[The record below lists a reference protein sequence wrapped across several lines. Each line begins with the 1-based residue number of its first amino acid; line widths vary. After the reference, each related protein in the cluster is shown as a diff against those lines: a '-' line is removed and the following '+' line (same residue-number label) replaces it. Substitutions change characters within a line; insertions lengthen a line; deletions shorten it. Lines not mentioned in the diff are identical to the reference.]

1 MSQRIEQPPSLVQ
14 LAVNVL
20 LRMMSLGEL
29 KPGDRVIENRLTQE
43 LGISRPPL
51 REALRVLEQQGMI
64 TQIPRKGAIVTNL
77 TLHDVYEIYTLRRE
91 VERIAV
97 DLGVP
102 VSDPVR
108 LERVRAALLRLEEAA
123 QAGDHVGVI
132 EGGYEYHA
140 AVIGLSGHR
149 RLEDAYRSLHL
160 QLVLCMAMNR
170 RVREPKEDLLGDA
183 ARHRRLLEVIETGDR
198 KAVHEAIITHGDRAF
213 LINIENEIGGH
224 TPESLEWLRLIR
236 EEEGLGL

>member
-1 MSQRIEQPPSLVQ
+1 MSQRIEHPASLVQ
-14 LAVNVL
+14 LATKVL
-20 LRMMSLGEL
+20 VRMMSSGEL

-91 VERIAV
+91 LERMAVE
-97 DLGVP
+97 LGVP
-102 VSDPVR
+102 ARDPAR
-108 LERVRAALLRLEEAA
+108 LERVRQALARLEQVAR
-123 QAGDHVGVI
+123 AGDAVGVI
-132 EGGYEYHA
+132 EAGYEFHA

-183 ARHRRLLEVIETGDR
+183 ARHRRLFEVIETGDR
-198 KAVHEAIITHGDRAF
+198 QAVLQEIVSHGDRAF
-213 LINIENEIGGH
+213 LQDIEHVVGGH
-224 TPESLEWLRLIR
+224 TPESLEWLHRIR
-236 EEEGLGL
+236 TEEGLGQ